1 MLGLKPRAKISFMK
15 KANLSTRWFNYV
27 ADHCLLTKVSEK
39 AVLFAMKTYMN
50 NKTGECF
57 PSEVHLAKRA
67 SCTPRTVRTV
77 IKKARDLG
85 LLVIQKRKPK
95 SGCGYPHNHY
105 RAQIPEEIVYGEPNK
120 TMEKYQKMQEI
131 KALMQENK
139 TKPEEKNVSNQRKQF
154 PPNYTNNNT
163 KDNLNNYRPNDTHN
177 INKRIGGFG
186 NLPLNEILDSWIH
199 SEVDRK
205 D

>member
-1 MLGLKPRAKISFMK
+1 MK
-15 KANLSTRWFNYV
+15 KANFSTRWFNYV
-27 ADHCLLTKVSEK
+27 ADHLLLTKVSEK
-39 AVLFAMKTYMN
+39 AVLFAMKTYMD

-105 RAQIPEEIVYGEPNK
+105 RAQIPEEIFDLNPDK
-120 TMEKYQKMQEI
+120 TMEKYQKVQEI

-154 PPNYTNNNT
+154 PPNYTNKYT
-163 KDNLNNYRPNDTHN
+163 KDYLNNCKPSDTLN
-177 INKRIGGFG
+177 INNRIEGFS
-186 NLPLNEILDSWIH
+186 NLPLNEIFESFIYSDADK
-199 SEVDRK
+199 EV
-205 D
+205 